1 MPTEAR
7 EPRNLDQGTRDV
19 TKKVRL
25 TDGEAGLLATLAEDE
40 EVTESQ
46 ILRRGLRIQDRM
58 RRRAANID
66 RLTALAEDE
75 EPETIRF
82 PLED

>member
-7 EPRNLDQGTRDV
+7 EPCNLDQGTRDV

-66 RLTALAEDE
+66 RLTALAGDE
-75 EPETIRF
+75 EPEKIRF

>member
-25 TDGEAGLLATLAEDE
+25 TDGEADLLTDLAADAD
-40 EVTESQ
+40 VTESE
-46 ILRRGLRIQDRM
+46 ILRHGLRLQARM
-58 RRRAANID
+58 RRRAENID
-66 RLTALAEDE
+66 RLTSLAEDG
-75 EPETIRF
+75 EPDKIRF
-82 PLED
+82 PLEG